1 MIEEKTKNLSAIL
14 TSDAVRKMTSII
26 QPEQKQEKSTAEK
39 KVAQQSVLNLIAP
52 VKGGK
57 TLFKLTAP
65 TAVERLTTNIL
76 QNQKNSEAN
85 SGSKVT
91 LGKRQASNVNLKGEV
106 GNTSKETNP
115 SKRQKVEAKKV
126 TINVKKSD
134 LATDE
139 ANVPNEQVNQGK
151 DSVKKSTKNLK

>member
-1 MIEEKTKNLSAIL
+1 M
-14 TSDAVRKMTSII
+14 
-26 QPEQKQEKSTAEK
+26 
-39 KVAQQSVLNLIAP
+39 
-52 VKGGK
+52 KGGK

-65 TAVERLTTNIL
+65 TGIDRITTNIL
-76 QNQKNSEAN
+76 QNQQNSEAN

-91 LGKRQASNVNLKGEV
+91 LGKRQASNVHLKSSV
-106 GNTSKETNP
+106 RNTSRETNP

-134 LATDE
+134 LVTYE

-151 DSVKKSTKNLK
+151 GSVKKSTKN

>member
-1 MIEEKTKNLSAIL
+1 MPSNIKSES
-14 TSDAVRKMTSII
+14 
-26 QPEQKQEKSTAEK
+26 KQEKSTAEK
-39 KVAQQSVLNLIAP
+39 KVTQQSVLNLIAP

-65 TAVERLTTNIL
+65 TAVERITTNIL

-91 LGKRQASNVNLKGEV
+91 LGKRQASNVNLKSEAW
-106 GNTSKETNP
+106 NTSKETNP
-115 SKRQKVEAKKV
+115 SNRQNGEAKKV

-139 ANVPNEQVNQGK
+139 AAFPNDQVNQGK
-151 DSVKKSTKNLK
+151 DSLPSDWNKVFPDQTIDPRR

>member
-1 MIEEKTKNLSAIL
+1 M
-14 TSDAVRKMTSII
+14 
-26 QPEQKQEKSTAEK
+26 
-39 KVAQQSVLNLIAP
+39 
-52 VKGGK
+52 KGGK

-65 TAVERLTTNIL
+65 TAIDRITTNIL
-76 QNQKNSEAN
+76 QNQKNFEAN

-91 LGKRQASNVNLKGEV
+91 LGKRQASNVNLKSDV

-115 SKRQKVEAKKV
+115 SKGQNGEAKKV

-139 ANVPNEQVNQGK
+139 AAFQNDQVNQGK

>member
-1 MIEEKTKNLSAIL
+1 MPSNIKSES
-14 TSDAVRKMTSII
+14 
-26 QPEQKQEKSTAEK
+26 KQEKSTAEK

-65 TAVERLTTNIL
+65 TAIDRITTNIL

-91 LGKRQASNVNLKGEV
+91 LGKRQASNVNLKSEV
-106 GNTSKETNP
+106 WNTSKETNS
-115 SKRQKVEAKKV
+115 SKRQKVEAKMV
-126 TINVKKSD
+126 TINVK
-134 LATDE
+134 
-139 ANVPNEQVNQGK
+139 
-151 DSVKKSTKNLK
+151 

>member
-1 MIEEKTKNLSAIL
+1 MPSNIKSES
-14 TSDAVRKMTSII
+14 
-26 QPEQKQEKSTAEK
+26 KQEKSTAEK

-85 SGSKVT
+85 FGSKVT
-91 LGKRQASNVNLKGEV
+91 LGKRQASNVNLESEV
-106 GNTSKETNP
+106 GNTSKETNSSK
-115 SKRQKVEAKKV
+115 SKR
-126 TINVKKSD
+126 
-134 LATDE
+134 
-139 ANVPNEQVNQGK
+139 
-151 DSVKKSTKNLK
+151 